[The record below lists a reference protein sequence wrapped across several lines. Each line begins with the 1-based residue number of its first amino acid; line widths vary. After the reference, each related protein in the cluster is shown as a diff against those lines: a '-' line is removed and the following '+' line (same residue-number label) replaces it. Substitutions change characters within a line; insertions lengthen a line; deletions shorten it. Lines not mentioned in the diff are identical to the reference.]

1 MERSVIA
8 ANLKATDKYSVEQV
22 EKNFD
27 MDVAMRKAMVDE
39 YPQVSVSVVV
49 WSNSGPIQNKVI
61 RCMLNHDHCYQ
72 SYLISVSTHNHTN
85 SEFYFRSP

>member
-49 WSNSGPIQNKVI
+49 WSNSK
-61 RCMLNHDHCYQ
+61 
-72 SYLISVSTHNHTN
+72 
-85 SEFYFRSP
+85 